1 MGALTLVRH
10 GQAAF
15 GTDDYDRL
23 TELGWQQARWLGE
36 HFAERGR
43 GFDRVYTGTLRRH
56 RETWQGIAETAG
68 YAQAPEV
75 RPGLNEY
82 QAELLLAAHL
92 PPERLREAKQ
102 SADRRAHFRLLRE
115 ALAAWADGA
124 LSAPGHLPYEAFVAG
139 VRAVLDEARAGGA
152 EQVLVVSSGGP
163 ISAALG
169 TVLGLSPRMVVEM
182 NLQARNSGVTEFR
195 FNARAIHCVSFNNI
209 PHLERNDRAHAV
221 TYS

>member
-1 MGALTLVRH
+1 M
-10 GQAAF
+10 
-15 GTDDYDRL
+15 
-23 TELGWQQARWLGE
+23 
-36 HFAERGR
+36 
-43 GFDRVYTGTLRRH
+43 
-56 RETWQGIAETAG
+56 
-68 YAQAPEV
+68 
-75 RPGLNEY
+75 
-82 QAELLLAAHL
+82 
-92 PPERLREAKQ
+92 
-102 SADRRAHFRLLRE
+102 
-115 ALAAWADGA
+115 
-124 LSAPGHLPYEAFVAG
+124 
-139 VRAVLDEARAGGA
+139 RAVLDEARAGGA